1 MSKAPRDLSAM
12 IQRQPTYTAP
22 ELDAPEVT
30 AAPKKRGPKPKVPR
44 EDARRLSLELDGET
58 YMALRMRA
66 GMERKTHQQLIEE
79 AVKSYLRTCTNK

>member
-22 ELDAPEVT
+22 ELDAPAEAPAV
-30 AAPKKRGPKPKVPR
+30 PKKRGPKPGPQR
-44 EDARRLSLELDGET
+44 EDARRMSLELDGET

-66 GMERKTHQQLIEE
+66 GLERKSHQALIEE
-79 AVKSYLRTCTNK
+79 AVKAYLRN

>member
-22 ELDAPEVT
+22 ELDPPAE
-30 AAPKKRGPKPKVPR
+30 APKKRGPKPKPPR
-44 EDARRLSLELDGET
+44 VDARRLSLELDGET

-66 GMERKTHQQLIEE
+66 GLERKTHQQLIEE
-79 AVKSYLRTCTNK
+79 AVKAYLRK